1 MKNLLTAALAAAL
14 LCSCG
19 GANYTITGRYEL
31 PPGDSVYLRASDNT
45 VLAAGIVDADTT
57 VSLKGTVTTPEM
69 VFLANRNGTNDP
81 AWIFLEP
88 GKIRIEKYDPAF
100 GYVVCGTPLND
111 RKKAFDEAM
120 FAFGDKLR
128 KGSPGQSLEAILAE
142 MNALYTQTVDA
153 NLDNVFG
160 AWVFNSYEFQN
171 IKDNPEK
178 VKTRLAQFT
187 PEMQAHS
194 MLKKSI
200 EASQATAQSAVSQPH
215 NTVGYPY
222 TDFSCKNAAGETVA
236 LSSLVGPGRW
246 VLLDFWAT
254 WCQPCMQE
262 VPHLKKAYEAYK
274 GKGFEIYGVS
284 LDKDLTKWRK
294 VVEDKGLNWINVAKE
309 KGGGF
314 DPTAIYNISSI
325 PSNFLI
331 SPEGK
336 IVAKDLRGEHL
347 EEKLAEV
354 FK

>member
-1 MKNLLTAALAAAL
+1 MKNLPTAALAAL

-31 PPGDSVYLRASDNT
+31 PPGDSVYLLASDNT
-45 VLAAGIVDADTT
+45 VLAAGVVNADTT
-57 VSLKGTVTTPEM
+57 VSLQGTVTTPDL
-69 VFLANRNGTNDP
+69 VFLANAKRTNHP
-81 AWIFLEP
+81 AWFFLEP

-120 FAFGDKLR
+120 YAFGDKLR
-128 KGSPGQSLEAILAE
+128 KGSPGQSLQAILAE

-178 VKTRLAQFT
+178 VKARLAQFT
-187 PEMQAHS
+187 P
-194 MLKKSI
+194 
-200 EASQATAQSAVSQPH
+200 
-215 NTVGYPY
+215 
-222 TDFSCKNAAGETVA
+222 GETIA
-236 LSSLVGPGRW
+236 LSSLTGPGRW

-254 WCQPCMQE
+254 WCTPCMNE
-262 VPHLKKAYEAYK
+262 VPHLKKAYETFHA
-274 GKGFEIYGVS
+274 KGFEIYGVS
-284 LDKDLTKWRK
+284 LDTDLTRW
-294 VVEDKGLNWINVAKE
+294 ENTIGEQDMNWINVAQK

-314 DPTAIYNISSI
+314 DPTALYAVSSI
-325 PSNFLI
+325 PANFLI

-336 IVAKDLRGEHL
+336 IVAKNLRGEHL

-354 FK
+354 LK